1 MPSTT
6 EASAPDL
13 SIQDGPHGGA
23 PSAIAL
29 ADACRALWLA
39 TLGLMTAFMQQP
51 APAHR
56 LLLARRIA
64 RNLETLSRQNCFSA
78 DCRATFARLTLRWQ
92 EQAGQAVPDREAEGF
107 RALLRRLW
115 PAAAP

>member
-1 MPSTT
+1 MPSIT
-6 EASAPDL
+6 EAAPPHL
-13 SIQDGPHGGA
+13 STQDA
-23 PSAIAL
+23 AAL

-64 RNLETLSRQNCFSA
+64 RNLETLAAQDCFSA
-78 DCRATFARLTLRWQ
+78 DCRATFARRLDQGCSAGSGDPRWR
-92 EQAGQAVPDREAEGF
+92 GWSAV
-107 RALLRRLW
+107 
-115 PAAAP
+115 

>member
-13 SIQDGPHGGA
+13 YIPGNPGRGA
-23 PSAIAL
+23 PSAAAL

-64 RNLETLSRQNCFSA
+64 RNLDTLSRQECFSA
-78 DCRATFARLTLRWQ
+78 ECRATFARLTLRWQ
-92 EQAGQAVPDREAEGF
+92 EQAGQAMPVRDADGF